1 MYENLNVTV
10 LTIFYLCKKCVSYVY
25 MNMNIIEH
33 ILREIVNYYY
43 CSEMCLPLR

>member
-1 MYENLNVTV
+1 MYENLNVTD

-25 MNMNIIEH
+25 MNIIEH